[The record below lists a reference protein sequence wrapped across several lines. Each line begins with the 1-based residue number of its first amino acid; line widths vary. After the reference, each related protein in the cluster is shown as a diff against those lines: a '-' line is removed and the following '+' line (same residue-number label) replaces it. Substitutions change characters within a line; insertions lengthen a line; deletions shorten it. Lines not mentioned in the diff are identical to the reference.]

1 MTIRWARRAS
11 LVPGALALA
20 AALALP
26 AAGAA
31 HADASF
37 VITTKY
43 PTVEAQP
50 GSNVKLD
57 LAVTSPDPEVVD
69 LALAGVPDGWTST
82 LRGGG
87 FVIHSITAVPATP
100 AAATLELDVPASA
113 QPGSYPVTLTGT
125 DQLGEAMDLTV
136 TVDVAAEVNSGV
148 QLTADFPSLRGAPAT
163 AFTYTLTI
171 TNDTPEQQTF
181 TFSPTAPQ
189 GWTVTASPSAEANAE
204 TATVDAGGTGEVKVT
219 ATPPDTTAEG
229 SYQIPVD
236 VTAASGS
243 NGHIDLAA
251 EVTGT
256 PKLALTTAD
265 QRLDA
270 SGHAGHE
277 TKIPMIVSNTG
288 TADLDAIKLAGTAPT
303 GWNVS
308 FDPEQVTGL
317 KPNETAQVTA
327 IVKPTSDAVAG
338 DYAMTVRASAGSQS
352 SNADIRYSLT
362 GGRSLGFLAV
372 GVIVLALAALGGV
385 FWRFG
390 RR

>member
-243 NGHIDLAA
+243 NGHIDLDRRGHRHA
-251 EVTGT
+251 EARRSPPPTNASTHPGT
-256 PKLALTTAD
+256 P
-265 QRLDA
+265 
-270 SGHAGHE
+270 
-277 TKIPMIVSNTG
+277 G
-288 TADLDAIKLAGTAPT
+288 T
-303 GWNVS
+303 
-308 FDPEQVTGL
+308 
-317 KPNETAQVTA
+317 
-327 IVKPTSDAVAG
+327 
-338 DYAMTVRASAGSQS
+338 
-352 SNADIRYSLT
+352 
-362 GGRSLGFLAV
+362 
-372 GVIVLALAALGGV
+372 
-385 FWRFG
+385 
-390 RR
+390 RRESR